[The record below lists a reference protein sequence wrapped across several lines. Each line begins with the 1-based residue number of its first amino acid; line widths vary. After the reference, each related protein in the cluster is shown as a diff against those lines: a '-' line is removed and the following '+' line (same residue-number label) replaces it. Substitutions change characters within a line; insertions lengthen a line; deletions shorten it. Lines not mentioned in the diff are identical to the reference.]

1 MNKYFTLSRFL
12 VVAIFLIL
20 SGCSQDQDP
29 AAHDETHEEG
39 ELESVALT
47 AEEIQE
53 LGLQTSIASPGVLE
67 LVSSFPGEVMVN
79 QDRFTH
85 IVPRVKGIVESVS
98 FSEGDRVSAGDVLA
112 VLDSRELAD
121 IKSEYLASVERAD
134 IARLT
139 HEREQRLFDQG
150 ISSESEFLQARR
162 DITEAQIALRSA
174 TQKLLSLGFSESYIT
189 DLSSQPDHALVH
201 YELVAPMSGLVLE
214 RHISQGES
222 VSDDTDAFAVA
233 DLSEVWIDLDIFQ
246 EQLDLVREGQPVHI
260 SSSGNRLS
268 AEGRIKFVR
277 SIVGEET
284 RTAVARIVLENHEG
298 SWRPG
303 MFVNGVVTVDEA
315 SVEILVEHSA
325 VIESDGRDVVFV
337 KTDHGFSPQVIETG
351 RRNHTFVEVV
361 RGLTADQEYVSIGAF
376 SLKAEL
382 AKGELSDEH

>member
-1 MNKYFTLSRFL
+1 MNKYYLPARFFAL
-12 VVAIFLIL
+12 IIFLFI
-20 SGCSQDQDP
+20 SGCSQGEDP
-29 AAHDETHEEG
+29 IDDSQSHIDG
-39 ELESVALT
+39 EVESIALST
-47 AEEIQE
+47 EEIQE
-53 LGLQTSIASPGVLE
+53 LGLQTRTASPGVLE

-162 DITEAQIALRSA
+162 DVTEAQIELRSA
-174 TQKLLSLGFSESYIT
+174 TQKLLSLGFTEGYIK

-214 RHISQGES
+214 RHITQGES

-246 EQLDLVREGQPVHI
+246 EQLDLVREGQSVRI

-268 AEGRIKFVR
+268 ADGKIKFVR
-277 SIVGEET
+277 SIIGEET
-284 RTAVARIVLENHEG
+284 RTAVARIVLNNHDG

-315 SVEILVEHSA
+315 SVEVLVEHSA
-325 VIESDGRDVVFV
+325 VIESDGSAVIFV
-337 KTDHGFSPQVIETG
+337 KNDHGFSPQIVETG
-351 RRNHTFVEVV
+351 RRNHTYIEILH
-361 RGLTADQEYVSIGAF
+361 GLAAEQEYVSIGAF

-382 AKGELSDEH
+382 AKSELSDDH